1 MTHLSLEE
9 LERWWREGPET
20 ERDRIVG
27 HLAVCD
33 DCGARY
39 GRIVDAQPVAASPAP
54 ETKRDLAASAFRVYP
69 RPRRGLR
76 TLLSPLALAGV
87 AAAAVLLIAIGVAT
101 LRPTSD
107 PGGIRGTSLQPLS
120 PIGQARPPVEFR
132 WESPVRA
139 SRYRLEV
146 TDAEG
151 RSLFVLFSERESLPL
166 PRERLEELE
175 PGREYSWE
183 VVALGPSG
191 EEIMKAPRRSFS
203 VSETR

>member
-1 MTHLSLEE
+1 MTHLSREE
-9 LERWWREGPET
+9 LARWWREGPESDR
-20 ERDRIVG
+20 ERIVS

-33 DCGARY
+33 DCGALY
-39 GRIVDAQPVAASPAP
+39 GDLIDAQPLPTSLAP
-54 ETKRDLAASAFRVYP
+54 ETRPDLVARALRAFRL
-69 RPRRGLR
+69 PRRGLR
-76 TLLSPLALAGV
+76 TFLSPPALAAV
-87 AAAAVLLIAIGVAT
+87 AAAAALLVAIGVVT
-101 LRPTSD
+101 LRPTAD

-146 TDAEG
+146 LDAG
-151 RSLFVLFSERESLPL
+151 GGSLFVLFSDAESLSL
-166 PRERLEELE
+166 PEEQFEELE

-183 VVALGPSG
+183 VVALGPAG

-203 VSETR
+203 VSGSP